1 MAENNS
7 GSNSEN
13 KNYINIKR
21 STFNKIIIAAVVGL
35 MAASF
40 LGGSNFVEAGKTVTA
55 VLQGSGGN
63 NNAPLTTGIQPPHQ
77 QPASPAALVEVSSL

>member
-7 GSNSEN
+7 GNSGD

-35 MAASF
+35 MTASF
-40 LGGSNFVEAGKTVTA
+40 LGGYNFVEAEKTVTA
-55 VLQGSGGN
+55 VIQGNVG
-63 NNAPLTTGIQPPHQ
+63 NNAPLTTRKSK
-77 QPASPAALVEVSSL
+77 AR

>member
-7 GSNSEN
+7 GNSGN
-13 KNYINIKR
+13 KDYINIKR

-40 LGGSNFVEAGKTVTA
+40 LGGYNFVEAGKTVRD
-55 VLQGSGGN
+55 VLQGNEG
-63 NNAPLTTGIQPPHQ
+63 NNAPLTTGIQPPQ
-77 QPASPAALVEVSSL
+77 QHPASPAALVEVSSL

>member
-7 GSNSEN
+7 GKN

-21 STFNKIIIAAVVGL
+21 STFNKIIITAVVGL

-40 LGGSNFVEAGKTVTA
+40 LGGYTFGGGGKTVTA
-55 VLQGSGGN
+55 VLQGNAGN
-63 NNAPLTTGIQPPHQ
+63 NASLTTGIQPHQ
-77 QPASPAALVEVSSL
+77 QQPGPPAALVKVSSL